1 MFSFSS
7 WLKLNLDFDKAL
19 GGLSRLKDELRG
31 LALPLVNTL
40 DLALPLST
48 LEEVDLRGDGARIP
62 LPIVEDFRG
71 DVNVFRAPPKVL
83 DELFNGEV
91 SVFTHPPRP
100 PPIILDKNELLF
112 TGDGGMVLNGDVV
125 EKDEWRGIVAD
136 FSGVDEPRADRLE
149 VECFSGV
156 EQARG
161 GTEEELLDFNTNFL
175 IGLL

>member
-7 WLKLNLDFDKAL
+7 WLKLNLDFDNAL

-71 DVNVFRAPPKVL
+71 DVNVFRAPLKRKENGIVL
-83 DELFNGEV
+83 ICCLFFN
-91 SVFTHPPRP
+91 S
-100 PPIILDKNELLF
+100 KSLLPQP
-112 TGDGGMVLNGDVV
+112 LRGDVNV
-125 EKDEWRGIVAD
+125 FRAPLKRKENGIV
-136 FSGVDEPRADRLE
+136 
-149 VECFSGV
+149 
-156 EQARG
+156 
-161 GTEEELLDFNTNFL
+161 L
-175 IGLL
+175 ICCLFF